1 MQSSFRP
8 VAFRLP
14 LSEVAALADAGARA
28 MLHRW
33 RHGARL
39 AFGFRIE
46 LRANG
51 NSMCLRAAE
60 AVPVARNSDKN
71 DLSFFR

>member
-1 MQSSFRP
+1 
-8 VAFRLP
+8 
-14 LSEVAALADAGARA
+14 

-33 RHGARL
+33 RPGARF

>member
-8 VAFRLP
+8 VAFRLS

-39 AFGFRIE
+39 VFGFRVE
-46 LRANG
+46 LGANR
-51 NSMCLRAAE
+51 NCVCLRAAE
-60 AVPVARNSDKN
+60 AIPEAPQADNN
-71 DLSFFR
+71 GLSFFR

>member
-1 MQSSFRP
+1 MKSSFRP

-39 AFGFRIE
+39 VFGFRIQ
-46 LRANG
+46 LRPNG
-51 NSMCLRAAE
+51 NRMCLCAAE
-60 AVPVARNSDKN
+60 AVPVVPKPDNRDRIFS
-71 DLSFFR
+71 R